1 MPNFVVIVGMKLGKV
16 LGFVLCSLSPHFGIR
31 YPFNNTLCRF
41 RFCVVVTF
49 FFWKC
54 SPFPCRENLF
64 WIILVNILASDT
76 PTFLYLFN
84 RHGLHMGMD
93 ACFVTMHIKA
103 DDILFSPFLTCK
115 AVGVQCPVIDAF
127 LQYNLAVV
135 SIWI

>member
-1 MPNFVVIVGMKLGKV
+1 MNV
-16 LGFVLCSLSPHFGIR
+16 
-31 YPFNNTLCRF
+31 
-41 RFCVVVTF
+41 
-49 FFWKC
+49 
-54 SPFPCRENLF
+54 
-64 WIILVNILASDT
+64 LASDA

-93 ACFVTMHIKA
+93 ACLVTMHIKA

-135 SIWI
+135 SIWISRVEFLFTKGKPVKHIMVTTEDDTDSAVRTVP